1 MKLKT
6 STKEFLYK
14 YGVIYLNT
22 ICLMIG
28 PYFVQTP
35 YGKIISMLGLALLT
49 IQTQRTK
56 AYNIT
61 LINIVAF
68 IGWSYSLFKQL
79 FE

>member
-1 MKLKT
+1 
-6 STKEFLYK
+6 
-14 YGVIYLNT
+14 
-22 ICLMIG
+22 MIG

-68 IGWSYSLFKQL
+68 IGWSYSLYKQL
-79 FE
+79 LE